1 VESVKEILEREGVH
15 GSEDLDIHDSFHYD
29 GGDAYDDLAIEKVYE
44 DTLSVEQY
52 FTQRM
57 DRMSAPEVRFDI
69 SDYDD
74 WEIVEYTDH
83 SSWEMTEYGRMQIHR
98 TKDEIGEAER
108 EFVERWDEAL
118 KRQFPADEVV
128 DRGENR

>member
-1 VESVKEILEREGVH
+1 MEAVKEILEREGVTS
-15 GSEDLDIHDSFHYD
+15 SEDLDIHDSFNYD
-29 GGDAYDDLAIEKVYE
+29 GGEAYDDLAVEKVYE
-44 DTLSVEQY
+44 DTLSVEQFY
-52 FTQRM
+52 MQRM

-83 SSWEMTEYGRMQIHR
+83 SSWEMTEHGRMQIYR

-108 EFVERWDEAL
+108 EFVEQWDEAL
-118 KRQFPADEVV
+118 KRQFPADEVT